1 MRIKITIGLEFFRAF
16 LFMGKRNIKLVIQYD
31 GSGYSGWQK
40 QPGVK
45 TIEAEVISAIENLT
59 GCESVELNGSSRT
72 DAGVSALGQVAN
84 VRLDTPIPTERF
96 AKALSQYLPPEI
108 VVTEAVD
115 VPDEFDA
122 IKDTKSKM
130 YRYSIYT
137 GKSRPVMQVN
147 HCWHRPG
154 RLDIEAMNKAGRKL
168 VGKKDF
174 KSFAAA
180 ADKRTSS
187 VRTILRCETSKDN
200 EWIYIDV
207 EADGFLY
214 NMVRNIVGT
223 LVEIGRGHWQAGK
236 IEEILEAKNR
246 SAAGPIAPAVGLC
259 LMWIKY

>member
-1 MRIKITIGLEFFRAF
+1 MSQ
-16 LFMGKRNIKLVIQYD
+16 RNIKLTIQYD
-31 GSGYSGWQK
+31 GSRYSGWQK
-40 QPGVK
+40 QPGFK
-45 TIEAEVISAIENLT
+45 TIEAEVIGAIENLT
-59 GCESVELNGSSRT
+59 CCENVELNGSSRT

-84 VRLDTPIPTERF
+84 VRLDTPIPTERL
-96 AKALSQYLPPEI
+96 AKALSQYLPPQI

-137 GKSRPVMQVN
+137 GKTRPVMQIN
-147 HCWHRPG
+147 RCWHRPFG
-154 RLDIEAMNKAGRKL
+154 RAQGRPGKLDVEAMNEAGQKL
-168 VGKKDF
+168 LGEKDF
-174 KSFAAA
+174 KSFATA
-180 ADKRTSS
+180 ADKRSNS
-187 VRTILRCETSKDN
+187 VRTIYRCDISRQG

-223 LVEIGRGHWQAGK
+223 LVEIGRGRWMPEVIDK
-236 IEEILEAKNR
+236 IIEARKR
-246 SAAGPIAPAVGLC
+246 TAAGPIAPAQGLC